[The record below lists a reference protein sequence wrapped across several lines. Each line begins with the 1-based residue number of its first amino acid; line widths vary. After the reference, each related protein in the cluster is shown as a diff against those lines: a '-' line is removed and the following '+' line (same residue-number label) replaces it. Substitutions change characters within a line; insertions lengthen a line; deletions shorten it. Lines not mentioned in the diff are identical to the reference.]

1 MEQKRTGKPRKS
13 SPWADTLSPGRI
25 EALCDGVFA
34 IAMTIL
40 VLELSIPNLIG
51 THAASEDIPRS
62 FIEIL
67 PEFYVYAMGFIVLGV
82 YWILHHF
89 MFHFIRRSDGV
100 LVWLNIL
107 FLMSAALVPFLSAV
121 LRVNKS
127 LAPGTLAPTQMPW
140 VFYAGSTVGTILILL
155 GIWQYATGKHR
166 LVDPDIDK
174 RVISAFK
181 KVILIPVTIMI
192 VGFVLSF
199 FIPLGS
205 LLSTAALVFII
216 VITARARHGIFS

>member
-1 MEQKRTGKPRKS
+1 MEQRSSGKPRKS
-13 SPWADTLSPGRI
+13 SPWTDTLSSSRI

-40 VLELSIPNLIG
+40 VLELSIPNFIG
-51 THAASEDIPRS
+51 TNTASEEVPRS

-107 FLMSAALVPFLSAV
+107 FLMSAALVPFMSAV
-121 LRVNKS
+121 LRENKA
-127 LAPGTLAPTQMPW
+127 LAPDAQIGTQIPW
-140 VFYAGSTVGTILILL
+140 IFYAGSTLATILIML
-155 GIWQYATGKHR
+155 GIWQYATGKLR
-166 LVDPDIDK
+166 LVEPDIDK
-174 RVISAFK
+174 RVIFAFK
-181 KVILIPVTIMI
+181 KIILIGITVMI
-192 VGFVLSF
+192 IGFVLSF
-199 FIPLGS
+199 FIPLAS
-205 LLSTAALVFII
+205 LISTAALIFMI

>member
-1 MEQKRTGKPRKS
+1 MGQGRRGKPRKS

-40 VLELSIPNLIG
+40 VLEFSIPNFIG
-51 THAASEDIPRS
+51 THAASEEVPRS

-67 PEFYVYAMGFIVLGV
+67 PEFYIYALGFIALGI

-89 MFHFIRRSDGV
+89 MFHFIKRSDGV

-121 LRVNKS
+121 LRENEALNPAELSQSVI
-127 LAPGTLAPTQMPW
+127 PW
-140 VFYAGSTVGTILILL
+140 VFYAGFTVVTILILL
-155 GIWQYATGKHR
+155 GIWQYATGRLR

-181 KVILIPVTIMI
+181 KIILIGVTIML

-199 FIPLGS
+199 FNPLAS
-205 LLSTAALVFII
+205 LISTAALVFMV